1 MSNLAESRL
10 LRISSKDRADT
21 SRSRYNIDF
30 RTNDNELHQ
39 ISRIVLKSIVVPNT
53 QYNIN
58 IHTNTLYLPTS
69 LSEVTHY
76 TIKPGQYKTNDLITE
91 LKKVVNDTVGGGFNI
106 TQDPISFLLTLSV
119 TTGTMVIYKDNNP
132 MAFILGIETEHKA
145 TGLYECEKLPNLSG
159 LNHIYISSQALSN
172 HTQMVTSLQNKQNVF
187 ADVTV
192 KVCFGQIQYT
202 DEDTNSLDYVVF
214 HGKKNISKIDIQLLD
229 DWNNEL
235 DLNGRDWTLVF
246 RIYK

>member
-69 LSEVTHY
+69 LSEVTKY

-119 TTGTMVIYKDNNP
+119 TAGTMDIYKENNP
-132 MAFILGIETEHKA
+132 MAFILGIESEHKA
-145 TGLYECEKLPNLSG
+145 TNIYECEKLPNLSG

-192 KVCFGQIQYT
+192 KVCFGQIQYA

>member
-58 IHTNTLYLPTS
+58 LHTNTLYLPTS
-69 LSEVTHY
+69 LSEVTKY
-76 TIKPGQYKTNDLITE
+76 TIKPGQYKTN
-91 LKKVVNDTVGGGFNI
+91 VNDTVGGGFNI

-119 TTGTMVIYKDNNP
+119 TAGTMDIYKENNP

-145 TGLYECEKLPNLSG
+145 TNIYECEKLPNLSG
-159 LNHIYISSQALSN
+159 LNHIYI
-172 HTQMVTSLQNKQNVF
+172 
-187 ADVTV
+187 
-192 KVCFGQIQYT
+192 Y
-202 DEDTNSLDYVVF
+202 
-214 HGKKNISKIDIQLLD
+214 LL
-229 DWNNEL
+229 
-235 DLNGRDWTLVF
+235 
-246 RIYK
+246 KP

>member
-1 MSNLAESRL
+1 MYIPAYDLELYFYEISIELQIACNIISVKMSNLAESRL

-58 IHTNTLYLPTS
+58 LHTNTLYLPTS
-69 LSEVTHY
+69 LSEVTKY

-106 TQDPISFLLTLSV
+106 TQDPISF
-119 TTGTMVIYKDNNP
+119 
-132 MAFILGIETEHKA
+132 FINFISYSRNDG
-145 TGLYECEKLPNLSG
+145 
-159 LNHIYISSQALSN
+159 YI
-172 HTQMVTSLQNKQNVF
+172 
-187 ADVTV
+187 
-192 KVCFGQIQYT
+192 
-202 DEDTNSLDYVVF
+202 
-214 HGKKNISKIDIQLLD
+214 
-229 DWNNEL
+229 
-235 DLNGRDWTLVF
+235 
-246 RIYK
+246 